1 MSSSS
6 TLFTGEYF
14 SDPDI
19 RNCYLTFYSDDFDVD
34 NDLIVIQ
41 LYQNWPEFDSKGY
54 KVFKSKKSKK
64 LKSYLVPPASISK
77 NVYKDYQVY
86 SAEIFLDDFDISFEK
101 HEKTPKK

>member
-6 TLFTGEYF
+6 KLFTGEYF

-54 KVFKSKKSKK
+54 KVLSLRNPKIKILFSTTCINLKKC
-64 LKSYLVPPASISK
+64 L
-77 NVYKDYQVY
+77 
-86 SAEIFLDDFDISFEK
+86 
-101 HEKTPKK
+101 